1 MSKDTIVSVSAV
13 GFFTFM
19 LFWTLNGNSGQ
30 DMNDVVVQYWE
41 AKVAQQEAD
50 E

>member
-1 MSKDTIVSVSAV
+1 MKVVK
-13 GFFTFM
+13 
-19 LFWTLNGNSGQ
+19 GNSGQ

-41 AKVAQQEAD
+41 AKVAQLEAD